1 MANNNYELTDGI
13 QPTDAGKAITDQNA
27 EWGID
32 SSFNMYIIQSEDL
45 NSELVTDQTTDQKN
59 RVVSE
64 LDYDKHWTLTL
75 QVIGAG
81 KYDKKPGDVISYRP
95 AIGTEFPQAVNW
107 KIRSIT
113 YNGSYND
120 KKKYTFTLE
129 RWTNFPA
136 ST

>member
-1 MANNNYELTDGI
+1 MANNNYTLTDGI
-13 QPTDAGKAITDQNA
+13 QPTGAGTVITDQSS

-32 SSFNMYIIQSEDL
+32 SAFNTYIIQSEDL
-45 NSELVTDQTTDQKN
+45 NSELVTDQTPDQKN

-64 LDYDKHWTLTL
+64 LDYDKHWTVSL

-81 KYDKKPGDVISYRP
+81 AYDKKPGDVISYRP
-95 AIGTEFPQAVNW
+95 AIGTEFPTAVNW

-120 KKKYTFTLE
+120 KKKYTIELE
-129 RWTNFPA
+129 RWSNFPSA
-136 ST
+136 T